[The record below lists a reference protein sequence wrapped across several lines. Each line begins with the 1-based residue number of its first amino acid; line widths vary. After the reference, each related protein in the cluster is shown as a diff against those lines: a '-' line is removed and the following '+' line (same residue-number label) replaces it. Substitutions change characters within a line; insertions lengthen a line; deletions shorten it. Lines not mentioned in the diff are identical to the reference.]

1 MPVRDDDAS
10 GITGIY
16 QGFAEAKGTVT
27 RPGPAARARC
37 AEPEHD
43 DPQPKL
49 NIQNDLFYS
58 GTSMKDPDVNVT
70 TSPPIDVHRCIAC
83 CLDFSRAR
91 GALPKVVY
99 LCK

>member
-1 MPVRDDDAS
+1 M
-10 GITGIY
+10 
-16 QGFAEAKGTVT
+16 T

-49 NIQNDLFYS
+49 NIRNDLFYS

-70 TSPPIDVHRCIAC
+70 ISPPIDDLVAIVTGA
-83 CLDFSRAR
+83 LLVAWISAEAR
-91 GALPKVVY
+91 GFQKWCIYVNKLQKGY
-99 LCK
+99 YK